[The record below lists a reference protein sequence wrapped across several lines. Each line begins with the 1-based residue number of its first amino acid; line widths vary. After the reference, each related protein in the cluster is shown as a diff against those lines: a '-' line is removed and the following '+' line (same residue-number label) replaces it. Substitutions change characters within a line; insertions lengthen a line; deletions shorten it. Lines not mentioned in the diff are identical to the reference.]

1 MTYYPTTLLPPSPSY
16 SSGEAMISSLCDHCL
31 KIADSQQISHSDI
44 DQYFEVTMAILDF
57 WFSELGIKVFL

>member
-1 MTYYPTTLLPPSPSY
+1 
-16 SSGEAMISSLCDHCL
+16 MISSLCDHCL